1 MIDVNSGKNISKK
14 SNAEYI
20 YQINLEAAAEIIRQ
34 IRLRNL
40 TGMILVD
47 FINMDDAQKE
57 DALLQEL
64 RSLAKEDRIQTNIID
79 ITALGLVEIT
89 RKKTTKSLAEQFGLG
104 IVGK

>member
-1 MIDVNSGKNISKK
+1 
-14 SNAEYI
+14 
-20 YQINLEAAAEIIRQ
+20 
-34 IRLRNL
+34 
-40 TGMILVD
+40 MILVD